1 MENTM
6 RNIKEAEAETGISK
20 QNIRYY
26 ERQGLLSPRRDGLN
40 GYRKYADA
48 DIERL
53 KIIYLFRK
61 LNMPLEE
68 IHRLFNGEVE
78 LQDSLREQKAR
89 LEQEQK
95 RLAAA
100 LSFCDTIQEQ
110 QLQEL
115 NVNEYLEKL
124 KDAETQ
130 GNVFASFMRDYKEV
144 VKSEAIREFS
154 FSPED
159 WCTTPQQMTE
169 QLCQYANENHL
180 NLVITKESMCPEFTI
195 DGREYSA
202 YRTTGRYGMT
212 LHAKLVHPEDYMPK
226 NMSLG
231 KYRFMRAIS
240 VVLLPLLIFLVLNLP
255 AFIQLRPVN
264 SLEVIGYI
272 LLCVFLLA
280 EIIYSYFAYGKNF
293 RG

>member
-195 DGREYSA
+195 DGREYSCC
-202 YRTTGRYGMT
+202 RCGG
-212 LHAKLVHPEDYMPK
+212 
-226 NMSLG
+226 
-231 KYRFMRAIS
+231 
-240 VVLLPLLIFLVLNLP
+240 
-255 AFIQLRPVN
+255 
-264 SLEVIGYI
+264 
-272 LLCVFLLA
+272 
-280 EIIYSYFAYGKNF
+280 
-293 RG
+293 